1 MVLRENK
8 FVKIRTMNQEK
19 LEEMKNRLEEKRK
32 SVVEGLESF
41 ARENKEI
48 KDDFETKFPHLGDH
62 MDENALEVSD
72 YENKLSVEHNLENDL
87 KKIDRAL
94 EKIEN
99 GSYGLCEKCGGEIN
113 PERIE
118 ALPEAVECMKCVK

>member
-1 MVLRENK
+1 
-8 FVKIRTMNQEK
+8 MNQEELK
-19 LEEMKNRLEEKRK
+19 KVKNKLEEKRE
-32 SVVEGLESF
+32 SVIKELKVF

-72 YENKLSVEHNLENDL
+72 YENQLSVEHSLENDL
-87 KKIDRAL
+87 KKIDKAL

-99 GSYGLCEKCGGEIN
+99 GTYGVCEKCGGEIN
-113 PERIE
+113 PERLE
-118 ALPEAVECMKCVK
+118 ALPEAVECMKCNK